1 MLIVVSATSSSGS
14 ANEHSAVRGNNNN
27 SVSEVTRDSVDVKQF
42 FKEEKLSP
50 SEREFF
56 GLDSSQV
63 CGMVI
68 ALAQRLYSSLSDFV
82 DLIC

>member
-42 FKEEKLSP
+42 FKEKLSP